1 MAVNHSFSHRGAGP
15 HPDCMLDCSTVFVD
29 GVESECS
36 KRCGSVGVRVP
47 GHCLCGGADS
57 GLWFVFLTGLSQAAP
72 RDETPAVKEDDHQHF
87 KPTKKNGTTEQL
99 CLHPLT
105 HRKNVVFF

>member
-1 MAVNHSFSHRGAGP
+1 MW
-15 HPDCMLDCSTVFVD
+15 C
-29 GVESECS
+29 
-36 KRCGSVGVRVP
+36 
-47 GHCLCGGADS
+47 GADS

-99 CLHPLT
+99 CLQPLT
-105 HRKNVVFF
+105 HRKNVFFFLIFVSFSCQQVV